1 MTGGPQQAQLLGRHA
16 AVAVVHLEEQAL
28 EVRRDLDVHARAQ
41 RRDDVGGR
49 HDPGRQEASEDVVAV
64 GTDQETVDRRTGAQG
79 DPARQDVAEVA
90 GGDGERHRPTA
101 ERRRGGCVVDD
112 LGHDPGP
119 VDGVHRGE
127 VVPVPEGG
135 VVEHGLH
142 EVLAV
147 VERPLHRDGLDVLRG
162 NRRHLPSLH
171 LADPA
176 LGVEDDDVDVGPPG
190 HGVDRRAAR
199 VTAGR
204 PDDGDPLGPLREDMV
219 EQPADDLQRHVLE
232 RQRRPVEQLQQPIVG
247 TELHE
252 GTDGRVAERLRRGIG
267 VGADG
272 VEHCS
277 VDLVA
282 DVRRHD
288 RGRGGGVA
296 RARVDGRQR
305 RPRRRYVEAAV
316 GGETGQQRVGE
327 AQLRCAP
334 PGGDVAHGYDLSRR

>member
-1 MTGGPQQAQLLGRHA
+1 M
-16 AVAVVHLEEQAL
+16 EF
-28 EVRRDLDVHARAQ
+28 
-41 RRDDVGGR
+41 
-49 HDPGRQEASEDVVAV
+49 
-64 GTDQETVDRRTGAQG
+64 
-79 DPARQDVAEVA
+79 
-90 GGDGERHRPTA
+90 TA
-101 ERRRGGCVVDD
+101 D
-112 LGHDPGP
+112 
-119 VDGVHRGE
+119 E

-147 VERPLHRDGLDVLRG
+147 VERALHRDGLDVLRVD
-162 NRRHLPSLH
+162 RRHLPSLH

-204 PDDGDPLGPLREDMV
+204 TDDGDPLGPLREDVV
-219 EQPADDLQRHVLE
+219 EQPADDLQRDVLE
-232 RQRRPVEQLQQPIVG
+232 RQRRPVEQLQQPLVG

-277 VDLVA
+277 VDLVV

-296 RARVDGRQR
+296 HGSGRWPAASATSPVR
-305 RPRRRYVEAAV
+305 RGRRRRRDRPAACRRSPAPV
-316 GGETGQQRVGE
+316 RSPGWRRS
-327 AQLRCAP
+327 ARDDLR
-334 PGGDVAHGYDLSRR
+334 RR